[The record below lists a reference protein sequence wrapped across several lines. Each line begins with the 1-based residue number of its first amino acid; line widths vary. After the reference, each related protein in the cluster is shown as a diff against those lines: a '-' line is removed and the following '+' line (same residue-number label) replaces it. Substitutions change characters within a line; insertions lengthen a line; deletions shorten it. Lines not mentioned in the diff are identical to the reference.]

1 MTVDVKTISFARG
14 APSLDLIPVDGLKE
28 SAQNAFTNDPAG
40 AFGYGTA
47 VGYAPLRE
55 WIAEKEDVDVD
66 RVIVTNGSLH
76 ACALMFD
83 QLVAPSDKVAIEQPL
98 YDRSLFRYRHYLKQL
113 APVIPILEPIIL
125 RLGYRIDG

>member
-47 VGYAPLRE
+47 VGYQPLRE
-55 WIAEKEDVDVD
+55 WIAEKEGVEVD
-66 RVIVTNGSLH
+66 RVIFTNGSL
-76 ACALMFD
+76 
-83 QLVAPSDKVAIEQPL
+83 
-98 YDRSLFRYRHYLKQL
+98 
-113 APVIPILEPIIL
+113 PVSYKHL
-125 RLGYRIDG
+125 RAHET